1 MYTDIIV
8 CIISRCIRIPTFVYT
23 YIKVAEASAVLTPV
37 VIKLPVA
44 EPPPSDDAM
53 DALPSGRVGVVGVAG
68 GGSFTV
74 AVSERG
80 NAYEW
85 GLLPWD
91 QSRGA
96 QASVT
101 SVGVRAVAGL
111 PAGKVVE
118 VAAGRAHAVART
130 VDGQVWAWGS
140 DDAGQLGRG
149 GGGGGQAEAVLVVA
163 EGAVAVAAGGDVS
176 ACCLGNGSLLV
187 WGGGTWGT
195 RGPRPT
201 QDTAG
206 AAAAGRRDGD
216 AVRVVGELRG
226 VRVVQAAVG
235 GDGRVLVRD
244 GAGAVWAWGPNERG
258 QCGFDRARVH
268 KAGHRPGKTLEWGD
282 KIKGIK
288 GALVPS
294 EARVGGSMAA
304 TGERGGRRAAAG
316 PPGPRRGKG
325 IEGGPAA
332 VIASPVQVRGLPRPV
347 TAIAAGLH
355 HALAITRDVPA

>member
-1 MYTDIIV
+1 M
-8 CIISRCIRIPTFVYT
+8 
-23 YIKVAEASAVLTPV
+23 
-37 VIKLPVA
+37 
-44 EPPPSDDAM
+44 
-53 DALPSGRVGVVGVAG
+53 
-68 GGSFTV
+68 
-74 AVSERG
+74 
-80 NAYEW
+80 
-85 GLLPWD
+85 
-91 QSRGA
+91 
-96 QASVT
+96 
-101 SVGVRAVAGL
+101 
-111 PAGKVVE
+111 
-118 VAAGRAHAVART
+118 
-130 VDGQVWAWGS
+130 
-140 DDAGQLGRG
+140 
-149 GGGGGQAEAVLVVA
+149 
-163 EGAVAVAAGGDVS
+163 
-176 ACCLGNGSLLV
+176 
-187 WGGGTWGT
+187 
-195 RGPRPT
+195 
-201 QDTAG
+201 
-206 AAAAGRRDGD
+206 
-216 AVRVVGELRG
+216 RVVGELRG